1 MSKKRLNEIA
11 REIGVSSKEV
21 VAKAQELGFDVKSH
35 ASSVDDASAK
45 RLAESFGAKQPVQ
58 ANSVE
63 AVTRVAEAPK
73 VETAKVETAKVEK
86 VATSEPVSKEVPKVT
101 GTQTTAHRP
110 QSRNFKAERE
120 ARAKEQAAK
129 RAQGQQGKAGQQA
142 KNGQE
147 RRDNRQQGQG
157 RPNNDRNE
165 RNDPR
170 EPSRDKRTED
180 RKENRFAD
188 RREGRDNRRQDNR
201 SGQQNGFGRKEEV
214 KKVETPKID
223 FKARAA
229 ALKAEQNA
237 DFARTS
243 EERFR
248 QAQEAKKQPKKQP
261 KKPKEVK
268 FEEPVVE
275 SKPFVKPTPVATVS
289 EQVAETTV
297 DTRPKKHA
305 RPNKKRD
312 FIGDAEDGPRKQ
324 QRNRNSQNQVR
335 NQRTSNWNNN
345 KKNKK
350 GKTNQPIKPVTER
363 KFHELP
369 TEFEYTAGMT
379 VAEIAK
385 RIKREPAE
393 IVKKL
398 FLMGVMA
405 TQNQSL
411 DGDTIELLMLNY
423 GIEAK
428 EKVEVDNADIE
439 RFFVEEGYLNEDA
452 MTERPPVVTIM
463 GHVDHGKTTLLD
475 TLRNSRVATGEA
487 GGITQHIGAYQIEEA
502 GKKITFLDT
511 PGHAAFTSM
520 RARGASV
527 TDLTILVVAADDG
540 VMPQTIEAINHSKA
554 ANVPIIVAI
563 NKIDKPGANPERV
576 IGELAE
582 HGVISTAWGGESEFV
597 EISAK
602 FNQNIDELL
611 ETVLLAAEIQELKAD
626 TTVRAIGTV
635 IEAHLDKGKG
645 AVATLLVQ
653 QGTLNVQDPIVAGN
667 TFGRVRAMTNDL
679 GRRVK
684 VAGPSTPVSITGLNE
699 APMAG
704 DHFAVYEDEKSA
716 RAAGEERAKRALL
729 KQRQATQ
736 RVSLENLFDT
746 LKAGEVKSVNVIIK
760 ADVQG
765 SVEALASS
773 LQKIEVEGVKVNIVH
788 SAVGAINESDVTL
801 AAASNALIIGFNVRP
816 TAEAR
821 SQAETDDVEVRLHSI
836 IYKVIEEMEDAMKGM
851 LDPEYEEKIIGEAIV
866 RETFKV
872 SKVGTIGGFMVIR
885 GKVTRDSSVR
895 VIRDGVVVFDGQL
908 ASLKHYKDDVKEVGN
923 AQEGGLMIENYN
935 DLRVDD
941 TIEAYIMEEIKK

>member
-11 REIGVSSKEV
+11 REIGVRSKEV

-170 EPSRDKRTED
+170 EPRRDKRTED

-411 DGDTIELLMLNY
+411 DGDTIELLMVNY

-611 ETVLLAAEIQELKAD
+611 ETVLLVAEIQELKAD

>member
-1 MSKKRLNEIA
+1 MSKKRLYEIA
-11 REIGVSSKEV
+11 KELGKESKEV
-21 VAKAQELGFDVKSH
+21 VARAKELGLDVKSH
-35 ASSVDDASAK
+35 SSSV
-45 RLAESFGAKQPVQ
+45 E
-58 ANSVE
+58 E
-63 AVTRVAEAPK
+63 AVAAKIAASFKPAAAPK
-73 VETAKVETAKVEK
+73 VEAKPAAPKVSAEKKAEKSEPAKPAVAKEEAKPAEPVAPKTEK
-86 VATSEPVSKEVPKVT
+86 VAVK
-101 GTQTTAHRP
+101 P

-120 ARAKEQAAK
+120 ARAKEQAERRK
-129 RAQGQQGKAGQQA
+129 QNKGNNRDQQQNGNRQKNDGRNGGKQGQS
-142 KNGQE
+142 N
-147 RRDNRQQGQG
+147 
-157 RPNNDRNE
+157 
-165 RNDPR
+165 
-170 EPSRDKRTED
+170 
-180 RKENRFAD
+180 
-188 RREGRDNRRQDNR
+188 RDNRRFNDQAKKQQ
-201 SGQQNGFGRKEEV
+201 GQQKRRNERRQQEDKRSNQAA
-214 KKVETPKID
+214 PRID

-237 DFARTS
+237 EYARSS
-243 EERFR
+243 EERFKQYQAAKEALAQANKR
-248 QAQEAKKQPKKQP
+248 KEPEEIFEEAAKLAEQAQQVQA
-261 KKPKEVK
+261 
-268 FEEPVVE
+268 VVE
-275 SKPFVKPTPVATVS
+275 VVPEKKEPA
-289 EQVAETTV
+289 V
-297 DTRPKKHA
+297 DTRRKKQA
-305 RPNKKRD
+305 RPDKNRD
-312 FIGDAEDGPRKQ
+312 DYDHEEDGPRKQ
-324 QRNRNSQNQVR
+324 QKNRSSQNQVR
-335 NQRTSNWNNN
+335 NQKNSNWNNN

-350 GKTNQPIKPVTER
+350 GNNKNNRNQAPKPVTER

-369 TEFEYTAGMT
+369 TEFEYTDGMT

-398 FLMGVMA
+398 FMMGVMA

-411 DGDTIELLMLNY
+411 DGETIELLMVDY

-428 EKVEVDNADIE
+428 QKVEVDNADIE
-439 RFFVEEGYLNEDA
+439 RFFVEDGYLNEDELV
-452 MTERPPVVTIM
+452 ERPPVVTIM

-487 GGITQHIGAYQIEEA
+487 GGITQHIGAYQIVEN

-527 TDLTILVVAADDG
+527 TDITILVVAADDG

-582 HGVISTAWGGESEFV
+582 HGVMSTAWGGDSEFV

-602 FNQNIDELL
+602 FNQNIEELL
-611 ETVLLAAEIQELKAD
+611 ETVLLVAEIQELKAD
-626 TTVRAIGTV
+626 PTVRAIGTV
-635 IEAHLDKGKG
+635 IEARLDKGKG

-653 QGTLNVQDPIVAGN
+653 QGTLNVQDPIVVGN

-716 RAAGEERAKRALL
+716 RAAGEERAKRALM

-746 LKAGEVKSVNVIIK
+746 LKAGELKSVNVIIK

-765 SVEALASS
+765 SVEALSAS
-773 LQKIEVEGVKVNIVH
+773 LQKIDVEGVKVTIVH

-801 AAASNALIIGFNVRP
+801 AEASNAFIVGFNVRP
-816 TAEAR
+816 TPQARQQAEA
-821 SQAETDDVEVRLHSI
+821 DDVEIRLHSI
-836 IYKVIEEMEDAMKGM
+836 IYKVIEEMEEAMKGM
-851 LDPEYEEKIIGEAIV
+851 LDPEFEEKVIGEAVI

-872 SKVGTIGGFMVIR
+872 SKVGTIGGFMVIN
-885 GKVTRDSSVR
+885 GKVTRDSKVR
-895 VIRDGVVVFDGQL
+895 VIRDGVVIYDGEL
-908 ASLKHYKDDVKEVGN
+908 ASLKHYKDDVKEVTNGR
-923 AQEGGLMIENYN
+923 EGGLMIDGYN
-935 DLRVDD
+935 DIKTDD
-941 TIEAYIMEEIKK
+941 VIEAYVMEEIKR

>member
-1 MSKKRLNEIA
+1 MSKKRLYEIA
-11 REIGVSSKEV
+11 KELGKESKEV
-21 VAKAQELGFDVKSH
+21 VARAKELGLDVKSH
-35 ASSVDDASAK
+35 SSSV
-45 RLAESFGAKQPVQ
+45 E
-58 ANSVE
+58 E
-63 AVTRVAEAPK
+63 AVAAKIAASFKPAAAPK
-73 VETAKVETAKVEK
+73 VEAKPAAPKVSAEKKAEKSEPAKPAVAKEEAKPAEPVAPKTEK
-86 VATSEPVSKEVPKVT
+86 VAVK
-101 GTQTTAHRP
+101 P

-120 ARAKEQAAK
+120 ARAKEQAERRK
-129 RAQGQQGKAGQQA
+129 QNKGNNRDQQQNGNRQKNDGRNGGKQGQS
-142 KNGQE
+142 N
-147 RRDNRQQGQG
+147 
-157 RPNNDRNE
+157 
-165 RNDPR
+165 
-170 EPSRDKRTED
+170 
-180 RKENRFAD
+180 
-188 RREGRDNRRQDNR
+188 RDNRRFNDQAKKQQ
-201 SGQQNGFGRKEEV
+201 GQQKRRNERRQQEDKRSNQAA
-214 KKVETPKID
+214 PRID

-237 DFARTS
+237 EYARSS
-243 EERFR
+243 EERFKQYQAAKEALAQANKR
-248 QAQEAKKQPKKQP
+248 KEPEEIFEEAAKLAEQAQQVQA
-261 KKPKEVK
+261 
-268 FEEPVVE
+268 VVE
-275 SKPFVKPTPVATVS
+275 VVPEKKEPA
-289 EQVAETTV
+289 V
-297 DTRPKKHA
+297 DTRRKKQA
-305 RPNKKRD
+305 RPDKNRD
-312 FIGDAEDGPRKQ
+312 DYDHEEDGPRKQ
-324 QRNRNSQNQVR
+324 QKNRSSQNQVR
-335 NQRTSNWNNN
+335 NQKNSNWNNN

-350 GKTNQPIKPVTER
+350 GNNKNNRNQTPKPVTER

-369 TEFEYTAGMT
+369 TEFEYTDGMT

-398 FLMGVMA
+398 FMMGVMA

-411 DGDTIELLMLNY
+411 DGETIELLMVDY

-428 EKVEVDNADIE
+428 QKVEVDNADIE
-439 RFFVEEGYLNEDA
+439 RFFVEDGYLNEDELV
-452 MTERPPVVTIM
+452 ERPPVVTIM

-487 GGITQHIGAYQIEEA
+487 GGITQHIGAYQIVEN

-527 TDLTILVVAADDG
+527 TDITILVVAADDG

-576 IGELAE
+576 IGELAK
-582 HGVISTAWGGESEFV
+582 HGVMSTAWGGDSEFV

-602 FNQNIDELL
+602 FNQNIEELL
-611 ETVLLAAEIQELKAD
+611 ETVLLVAEIQELKAD
-626 TTVRAIGTV
+626 PTVRAIGTV
-635 IEAHLDKGKG
+635 IEARLDKGKG

-653 QGTLNVQDPIVAGN
+653 QGTLNVQDPIVVGN

-716 RAAGEERAKRALL
+716 RAAGEERAKRALM

-746 LKAGEVKSVNVIIK
+746 LKAGELKSVNVIIK

-765 SVEALASS
+765 SVEALSAS
-773 LQKIEVEGVKVNIVH
+773 LQKIDVEGVKVTIVH

-801 AAASNALIIGFNVRP
+801 AEASNAFIVGFNVRP
-816 TAEAR
+816 TPQARQQAEA
-821 SQAETDDVEVRLHSI
+821 DDVEIRLHSI
-836 IYKVIEEMEDAMKGM
+836 IYKVIEEMEEAMKGM
-851 LDPEYEEKIIGEAIV
+851 LDPEFEEKVIGEAVI

-872 SKVGTIGGFMVIR
+872 SKVGTIGGFMVIN
-885 GKVTRDSSVR
+885 GKVARDSKVR
-895 VIRDGVVVFDGQL
+895 VIRDGVVIYDGEL
-908 ASLKHYKDDVKEVGN
+908 ASLKHYKDDVKEVTNGR
-923 AQEGGLMIENYN
+923 EGGLMIDGYN
-935 DLRVDD
+935 DIKMDD
-941 TIEAYIMEEIKK
+941 VIEAYVMEEIKR

>member
-1 MSKKRLNEIA
+1 MSKKRLYEIA
-11 REIGVSSKEV
+11 KELGKESKEV
-21 VAKAQELGFDVKSH
+21 VARAKELGLDVKSH
-35 ASSVDDASAK
+35 SSSV
-45 RLAESFGAKQPVQ
+45 E
-58 ANSVE
+58 E
-63 AVTRVAEAPK
+63 AVAAKIAASFKPAAAPK
-73 VETAKVETAKVEK
+73 VEAKPAAPKVSAEKKAEKSEPAKPAVAKEEAKPAEPVAPKTEK
-86 VATSEPVSKEVPKVT
+86 VAVK
-101 GTQTTAHRP
+101 P

-120 ARAKEQAAK
+120 ARAKEQAERRK
-129 RAQGQQGKAGQQA
+129 QNKGNNRDQQQNGNRQKNDGRNGGKQGQS
-142 KNGQE
+142 N
-147 RRDNRQQGQG
+147 
-157 RPNNDRNE
+157 
-165 RNDPR
+165 
-170 EPSRDKRTED
+170 
-180 RKENRFAD
+180 
-188 RREGRDNRRQDNR
+188 RDNRRFNDQAKKQQ
-201 SGQQNGFGRKEEV
+201 GQQKRRNERRQQEDKRSNQAA
-214 KKVETPKID
+214 PRID

-237 DFARTS
+237 EYARSS
-243 EERFR
+243 EERFKQYQAAKEALAQANKR
-248 QAQEAKKQPKKQP
+248 KEPEEIFEEAAKLAEQAQQVQA
-261 KKPKEVK
+261 
-268 FEEPVVE
+268 VVE
-275 SKPFVKPTPVATVS
+275 VVPEKKEPA
-289 EQVAETTV
+289 V
-297 DTRPKKHA
+297 DTRRKKQA
-305 RPNKKRD
+305 RPDKNRD
-312 FIGDAEDGPRKQ
+312 DYDHEEDGPRKQ
-324 QRNRNSQNQVR
+324 QKNRSSQNQVR
-335 NQRTSNWNNN
+335 NQKNSNWNNN

-350 GKTNQPIKPVTER
+350 GNNKNNRNQTPKPVTER

-369 TEFEYTAGMT
+369 TEFEYTDGMT

-398 FLMGVMA
+398 FMMGVMA

-411 DGDTIELLMLNY
+411 DGETIELLMVDY

-428 EKVEVDNADIE
+428 QKVEVDNADIE
-439 RFFVEEGYLNEDA
+439 RFFFEDGYLNEDELV
-452 MTERPPVVTIM
+452 ERPPVVTIM

-487 GGITQHIGAYQIEEA
+487 GGITQHIGAYQIVEN

-527 TDLTILVVAADDG
+527 TDITILVVAADDG

-582 HGVISTAWGGESEFV
+582 HGVMSTAWGGDSEFV

-602 FNQNIDELL
+602 FNQNIEELL
-611 ETVLLAAEIQELKAD
+611 ETVLLVAEIQELKAD
-626 TTVRAIGTV
+626 PTVRAIGTV
-635 IEAHLDKGKG
+635 IEARLDKGKG

-653 QGTLNVQDPIVAGN
+653 QGTLNVQDPIVVGN

-704 DHFAVYEDEKSA
+704 DHFAGYEDEKSA
-716 RAAGEERAKRALL
+716 RAAGEERAKRALM

-746 LKAGEVKSVNVIIK
+746 LKAGELKSVNVIIK

-765 SVEALASS
+765 SVEALSAS
-773 LQKIEVEGVKVNIVH
+773 LQKIDVEGVKVTIVH

-801 AAASNALIIGFNVRP
+801 AEASNAFIVGFNVRP
-816 TAEAR
+816 TPQARQQAEA
-821 SQAETDDVEVRLHSI
+821 DDVEIRLHSI
-836 IYKVIEEMEDAMKGM
+836 IYKVIEEMEEAMKGM
-851 LDPEYEEKIIGEAIV
+851 LDPEFEEKVIGEAVI

-872 SKVGTIGGFMVIR
+872 SKVGTIGGFMVIN
-885 GKVTRDSSVR
+885 GKVARDSKVR
-895 VIRDGVVVFDGQL
+895 VIRDGVVIYDGEL
-908 ASLKHYKDDVKEVGN
+908 ASLKHYKDDVKEVTNGR
-923 AQEGGLMIENYN
+923 EGGLMIDGYN
-935 DLRVDD
+935 DIKMDD
-941 TIEAYIMEEIKK
+941 VIEAYVMEEIKR

>member
-63 AVTRVAEAPK
+63 AVTRVAEVP
-73 VETAKVETAKVEK
+73 KVETAKVEK

-170 EPSRDKRTED
+170 EPRRDKRTED

-201 SGQQNGFGRKEEV
+201 SGQQNGFGRKQEV
-214 KKVETPKID
+214 KKVEKPKID

-229 ALKAEQNA
+229 ALKAEQNS
-237 DFARTS
+237 DFDRTS

-312 FIGDAEDGPRKQ
+312 FIGDEEDGPRKQ

-411 DGDTIELLMLNY
+411 DGDTIELLMVNY

-611 ETVLLAAEIQELKAD
+611 ETVLLVAEIQELKAD

>member
-1 MSKKRLNEIA
+1 MNEIA

-45 RLAESFGAKQPVQ
+45 RLAESFRAQQPVQ

-73 VETAKVETAKVEK
+73 VEK
-86 VATSEPVSKEVPKVT
+86 VATSEPVSKEVPKAT

-120 ARAKEQAAK
+120 ARAKEQAAR

-157 RPNNDRNE
+157 RPNNE
-165 RNDPR
+165 RNDRR
-170 EPSRDKRTED
+170 EPRRDKRTED

-188 RREGRDNRRQDNR
+188 RREVRDNHRQDNR

-237 DFARTS
+237 EYARTS

-248 QAQEAKKQPKKQP
+248 QAQEAKKQPKK
-261 KKPKEVK
+261 PKEIK

-275 SKPFVKPTPVATVS
+275 SKPFVKPTPVETVS

-297 DTRPKKHA
+297 DTRRKKQA

-312 FIGDAEDGPRKQ
+312 FIGDEEDGPRKQ

-411 DGDTIELLMLNY
+411 DGDTIELLMVDY

-611 ETVLLAAEIQELKAD
+611 ETVLLVAEIQELKAD
-626 TTVRAIGTV
+626 PTVRAIGTV

-908 ASLKHYKDDVKEVGN
+908 ASLKRYKDDVKEVGN

-935 DLRVDD
+935 DLKVDD

>member
-11 REIGVSSKEV
+11 RELGVSSKEV

-45 RLAESFGAKQPVQ
+45 RLADSFSAKQ
-58 ANSVE
+58 SVATKP
-63 AVTRVAEAPK
+63 AVADTKPERVVEKPK
-73 VETAKVETAKVEK
+73 VETPKAEKPAVAQPVAKEEVKPA
-86 VATSEPVSKEVPKVT
+86 EPKPV
-101 GTQTTAHRP
+101 AHRP

-129 RAQGQQGKAGQQA
+129 RAQGQGKDKAGQ
-142 KNGQE
+142 G
-147 RRDNRQQGQG
+147 RRDNRQNGQG
-157 RPNNDRNE
+157 RPNQERTDRRDFRGNQRSEE
-165 RNDPR
+165 RKD
-170 EPSRDKRTED
+170 
-180 RKENRFAD
+180 NRFGD
-188 RREGRDNRRQDNR
+188 RRDNRRQDNR
-201 SGQQNGFGRKEEV
+201 GGNGGFNRNDRRQEEV
-214 KKVETPKID
+214 AKSAAPRID

-237 DFARTS
+237 EYAKTS
-243 EERFR
+243 EKRFL
-248 QAQEAKKQPKKQP
+248 QAKEAKKQP
-261 KKPKEVK
+261 KKPKEIK

-275 SKPFVKPTPVATVS
+275 TKPIAEVKPTPVATA
-289 EQVAETTV
+289 VAESTV
-297 DTRPKKHA
+297 DTRRKKQA
-305 RPNKKRD
+305 RPDKKRD
-312 FIGDAEDGPRKQ
+312 FNSDDEDGPRKQ

-335 NQRTSNWNNN
+335 NQRTSNWNN

-350 GKTNQPIKPVTER
+350 GKNTQPAKPVTER

-398 FLMGVMA
+398 FMMGVMA

-411 DGDTIELLMLNY
+411 DGDTIELLMVDY

-439 RFFVEEGYLNEDA
+439 RFFVEEGYLNEDE
-452 MTERPPVVTIM
+452 MVERPPVVTIM

-487 GGITQHIGAYQIEEA
+487 GGITQHIGAYQIEEQ

-554 ANVPIIVAI
+554 ANVPIIVTI

-611 ETVLLAAEIQELKAD
+611 ETVLLVAEIQELKAD
-626 TTVRAIGTV
+626 PTVRAIGTV

-653 QGTLNVQDPIVAGN
+653 QGTLNVQDPIVVGN

-773 LQKIEVEGVKVNIVH
+773 LQKIEVEGVRVNIVH

-816 TAEAR
+816 TPEAR
-821 SQAETDDVEVRLHSI
+821 QQAETDDVEVRLHSI

-851 LDPEYEEKIIGEAIV
+851 LDPEYEEKIIGEAVI

-895 VIRDGVVVFDGQL
+895 VIRDGVVVFDGKL
-908 ASLKHYKDDVKEVGN
+908 SSLKHYKDDVKEVGN
-923 AQEGGLMIENYN
+923 AQEGGLMIEGYN
-935 DLRVDD
+935 DLKVDD

>member
-63 AVTRVAEAPK
+63 AVTRVAETPK
-73 VETAKVETAKVEK
+73 VETEKVEK

-101 GTQTTAHRP
+101 GTQTTVHRP

-165 RNDPR
+165 RNDRR
-170 EPSRDKRTED
+170 EPRRDKRTED

-237 DFARTS
+237 EYARTS

-248 QAQEAKKQPKKQP
+248 QAQEAKKQPKK
-261 KKPKEVK
+261 PKEIK

-275 SKPFVKPTPVATVS
+275 SKPFVKPTPVATVP

-297 DTRPKKHA
+297 DTRRKKQA
-305 RPNKKRD
+305 RPDKKRD
-312 FIGDAEDGPRKQ
+312 FIGDEEDGPRKQ

-350 GKTNQPIKPVTER
+350 GKTNQSVKPVTER

-411 DGDTIELLMLNY
+411 DGDTIELLMVDY

-439 RFFVEEGYLNEDA
+439 RFFVEEGYLNEEE

-611 ETVLLAAEIQELKAD
+611 ETVLLVAEIQELKAD
-626 TTVRAIGTV
+626 PTVRAIGTV

-872 SKVGTIGGFMVIR
+872 SKVGTIGGFMVVR

-908 ASLKHYKDDVKEVGN
+908 ASLKRYKDDVKEVGN

-935 DLRVDD
+935 DLKVDD